1 MGDNTLAG
9 TGGGAHAVEA
19 NITHGPENAVHR
31 RPPSRRADGHGAVR
45 ALRRL
50 PQDRV
55 QVDRSLPAPWAGRP
69 GRALAPPPSA
79 TPAQPGAVRPA
90 LGESVS
96 GGYLPENTEA
106 LRPAAQGRVEL

>member
-31 RPPSRRADGHGAVR
+31 RPPTRRADGHRAVR

-50 PQDRV
+50 PQDRI
-55 QVDRSLPAPWAGRP
+55 QVDRSLPAPWAGGP
-69 GRALAPPPSA
+69 GRALAPPPAA

-96 GGYLPENTEA
+96 GGLFFQHPQTPGLHA
-106 LRPAAQGRVEL
+106 PGP